1 MGLNKTKEA
10 PKEKVVITAAVFKD
24 FLDLLGKIGGI
35 ENFPESIKVWK
46 AYRFKDEIEDC
57 ISPEEIAVLYRH
69 DDDGN
74 VFNIKTGKKVGF
86 FHGKRNKLIIQIVYK
101 HFIFKVASA
110 KIVFCL
116 YHGRW
121 AKKGYDV
128 DHINNKPWDN
138 RPCNLR
144 EGTKSDNATNRRLF
158 RRSKSGVKGIDIL
171 KDGVNAVVSKNKKKY
186 SKYFSFK
193 KYGSKE
199 ETILAAKTWRDD
211 TAREIHGEF
220 FNEN

>member
-1 MGLNKTKEA
+1 MGLNKTKTS
-10 PKEKVVITAAVFKD
+10 PKEKVVITATVFKD
-24 FLDLLGKIGGI
+24 FLDLLSKIGGI

-46 AYRFKDEIEDC
+46 AHLRKHEIEDC
-57 ISPEEIAVLYRH
+57 VSPEEIATLFRH
-69 DDDGN
+69 NDDGDL
-74 VFNIKTGKKVGF
+74 FRIKTDRRICYFNGESLSLTIDF
-86 FHGKRNKLIIQIVYK
+86 NYK
-101 HFIFKVASA
+101 HYRFRVAVA

-121 AKKGYDV
+121 AKKDYDV

-144 EGTKSDNATNRRLF
+144 EGTKSDNGSNRRQF
-158 RRSKSGVKGIDIL
+158 KKTKSGIKGITML
-171 KDGVNAVVSKNKKKY
+171 KKGIGASVSKNKKRY
-186 SKYFSFK
+186 TKYFSFK

-199 ETILAAKTWRDD
+199 ETILAAKTWRDA
-211 TAREIHGEF
+211 TARELHGEF

>member
-1 MGLNKTKEA
+1 MGLNKTKVP
-10 PKEKVVITAAVFKD
+10 PKEKVVITAAVVKD

-46 AYRFKDEIEDC
+46 AHLHKHKIEDC

-86 FHGKRNKLIIQIVYK
+86 FHGKRNKLIIQIAYK
-101 HFIFKVASA
+101 HFMFKVAAA

-144 EGTKSDNATNRRLF
+144 EGTKSDNAANRRLF